1 MGYNGYLIKIGTFTF
16 PLKYIE
22 YGTYKVK
29 VNGQDIDSFRNA
41 NGILTRNALEH
52 MPLSISFDIL
62 DGLDNETFEKDIMK
76 PMRDRYENSNEKD
89 VTMEVFVP
97 EINGYITQKVYK
109 VDTEFTI
116 DDIEENLVYYDTVS
130 FEFVRY

>member
-1 MGYNGYLIKIGTFTF
+1 MGYNGYLIKVDTFTF

-41 NGILTRNALEH
+41 NGILTRNALAH

-62 DGLDNETFEKDIMK
+62 DGLDNDTFDELIMK
-76 PMRDRYENSNEKD
+76 PLRDRYGNANEKD

-97 EINGYITQKVYK
+97 EVNDYITQRVYK

-116 DDIEENLVYYDTVS
+116 DDIEDGLVYYDTVS
-130 FEFVRY
+130 FEFVGY

>member
-1 MGYNGYLIKIGTFTF
+1 M
-16 PLKYIE
+16 
-22 YGTYKVK
+22 K
-29 VNGQDIDSFRNA
+29 VNGQNIDSFRNA

-97 EINGYITQKVYK
+97 EINDYITQKVYK

-130 FEFVRY
+130 FEFVGY